1 MSQKH
6 ATGDPR
12 DVFRLI
18 PKLDVVGSNPV
29 GRSKVARALRDTAGA
44 LIVSAVFMTGHDRKE

>member
-1 MSQKH
+1 MSEKY

-18 PKLDVVGSNPV
+18 PKLDVAGSNPV

-44 LIVSAVFMTGHDRKE
+44 LIVSAVFMTGPDRKE

>member
-1 MSQKH
+1 MSEKH

-18 PKLDVVGSNPV
+18 PKLDVAGSNPV
-29 GRSKVARALRDTAGA
+29 GRSKVARALRDTAGP
-44 LIVSAVFMTGHDRKE
+44 LPSQAVFMTGPDLKE